1 MIDLM
6 FDKIKSF
13 WATFWSSMK
22 EAYNKAFK
30 EPIREMTQDYSD
42 TTKTNFM
49 FIFINKLNSLVNTE
63 TTFAVDSDSA
73 YTEPLDEL
81 MENLED
87 TRFEITAQ
95 MLAYGDYWCF
105 PATREDGTVFHRFVP
120 QQDVR
125 ILGMDGDMVTRLI
138 AVIDK
143 YNGSDGQTFFLCREH
158 TLAGNTLTVETYT
171 TDITHTRVAYEP
183 WQKYEGI
190 YRFTGVDNIGVGRFK
205 SPISSREQSPIYGVP
220 LNFGCLDIEG
230 KIFNDLAMIDEE
242 FANAKSKLF
251 ADPLI
256 LKKSVDSY
264 TNINGKKI
272 SEGGWEIPENLFP
285 IDTRSGQVGA
295 NIDIFSPAIRY
306 TEFSSKLMDDMHTY
320 EQIIGTDR
328 GFLTPFE
335 NGSATTA
342 TEIRRANASTI
353 ALLDKIRNS
362 LEKGIN
368 ETIKADCI
376 LLNIRDD
383 MYTVQIDWFDVF
395 ADENATYNRIREA
408 VQDGAAEIIDQMQWL
423 FPNLSAK
430 EIDEKLE
437 RIRNEENDI
446 PSPVNENP
454 ENADT
459 QNKNFE
465 VQDIQIEEKEK

>member
-13 WATFWSSMK
+13 WATFWASMK

-30 EPIREMTQDYSD
+30 EPIRELTQDYAD
-42 TTKTNFM
+42 TSKINFM

-63 TTFAVDSDSA
+63 ATFAVNSDSSYA
-73 YTEPLDEL
+73 EPLDEL

-87 TRFEITAQ
+87 KRFEITSQ

-105 PATREDGTVFHRFVP
+105 PATRDDGTVFHRFVP
-120 QQDVR
+120 QRDVR
-125 ILGMDGDMVTRLI
+125 ILGMNGDIVTRLI

-158 TLAGNTLTVETYT
+158 TLTGNTLTIETYT
-171 TDITHTRVAYEP
+171 TDITHTRVVFEP

-190 YRFTGVDNIGVGRFK
+190 YRFTGVDNIGAGRFK
-205 SPISSREQSPIYGVP
+205 SPVSSREQSPIYGVP

-230 KIFNDLAMIDEE
+230 KIFNDLEMIEEE
-242 FANAKSKLF
+242 FSNSKSKLF

-306 TEFSSKLMDDMHTY
+306 SEFNSKLMDDMHRY

-335 NGSATTA
+335 NGSAATA

-395 ADENATYNRIREA
+395 ADETATYNRIREA
-408 VQDGAAEIIDQMQWL
+408 VKDGAAEITDQMQWL
-423 FPNLSAK
+423 FPDLSAK
-430 EIDEKLE
+430 EIEEKLE
-437 RIRNEENDI
+437 RIRNEENGSNI
-446 PSPVNENP
+446 FLNENA
-454 ENADT
+454 ENMDN
-459 QNKNFE
+459 QSKNIDSR
-465 VQDIQIEEKEK
+465 DIIIDEEKK